1 MLGTI
6 IAGVFGLLGGVSTTL
21 LFFKEKKQGAKIE
34 VSEKE
39 VDLSGKSLEVLNQSF
54 STFLKSNEMKEKQ
67 IDKLEDIVND
77 LKRELNKCKLQ
88 IIEQERKI
96 NGMQSQL
103 TKAHARAEESDA
115 LICFNKKCDLRK
127 PELGTYRVG
136 GNDNENENK
145 TA

>member
-6 IAGVFGLLGGVSTTL
+6 VAGIFGLLGGVSTTL

-39 VDLSGKSLEVLNQSF
+39 VDLSGKSLEILNQSF
-54 STFLKSNEMKEKQ
+54 ETFMKSNEMKEEQ
-67 IDKLEDIVND
+67 IEKLEETVND

-88 IIEQERKI
+88 IIEQERRI
-96 NGMQSQL
+96 SGMQSQL
-103 TKAHARAEESDA
+103 TKAYAQAKNSDR
-115 LICFNKKCDLRK
+115 LVCFKEGCEFRK
-127 PELGTYRVG
+127 PELGTY
-136 GNDNENENK
+136 NSEEHQNK

>member
-6 IAGVFGLLGGVSTTL
+6 VAGIFGLLGGVSTTL

-54 STFLKSNEMKEKQ
+54 ETFMKSNEMKEKQ
-67 IDKLEDIVND
+67 IEKLEDIVND

-115 LICFNKKCDLRK
+115 LICFKKECSFRK
-127 PELGTYRVG
+127 PELGTYK
-136 GNDNENENK
+136 NDE
-145 TA
+145 AV